1 MGLDMTY
8 SSSSR
13 HLLRARDTQPW
24 DPPALACVHKKGP
37 PKKSSV
43 SSSILLSYLIC
54 FSQTEPAKMR
64 LSTLF
69 LLALVPGASAFA
81 PATPKVNAAVQASTA
96 LKMGPPTSGVADE
109 ETYGE
114 ASRKYRRT
122 VYTHDEWVKHRSS
135 DRFVRNL
142 SSIFSSGVYK
152 SIGKEVL
159 ATVGVASFIVFWNAL
174 TGGYTD
180 LSGVQHDAII
190 TALPQLT
197 LPLTPFTLLSPSLGL
212 LLGE

>member
-1 MGLDMTY
+1 
-8 SSSSR
+8 
-13 HLLRARDTQPW
+13 
-24 DPPALACVHKKGP
+24 
-37 PKKSSV
+37 
-43 SSSILLSYLIC
+43 
-54 FSQTEPAKMR
+54 MR

-69 LLALVPGASAFA
+69 LLAIAPFQAGAFA
-81 PATPKVNAAVQASTA
+81 PASPRAGAVKTASSSA
-96 LKMGPPTSGVADE
+96 LEMGPPTQDIVNA

-114 ASRKYRRT
+114 GSRKYRRT
-122 VYTHDEWVKHRSS
+122 VYTHAEWVKHRSS

-142 SSIFSSGVYK
+142 SSVFNSGVYK
-152 SIGKEVL
+152 SLAKEVL

-180 LSGVQHDAII
+180 LSGVQHEAAV

-212 LLGE
+212 LLGKCMYSTQFCVHKHHIRPSMHCVRCSGYF